1 MPNSR
6 AGQGVNVREPTKRS
20 PEDRGEVVLEGRCQI
35 CGAAGEVVAVPGAPP
50 PNQFC
55 EACAIEYGEG
65 AAEDEEAAP

>member
-1 MPNSR
+1 METDRTGDP
-6 AGQGVNVREPTKRS
+6 VREPTKWS
-20 PEDRGEVVLEGRCQI
+20 PADRGEVVLEGRCQI
-35 CGAAGEVVAVPGAPP
+35 CGAAGEVVAVPGAAP